1 MKYRHCN
8 PECSKYWSLQSPIFW
23 NELCHSVGLRYECVT
38 CLTGGGTVLY
48 LTQKTA
54 AIKPMSLKI
63 TKAVSGAETEQTWWI
78 TWWATLPYTATAVTW
93 NTRVQYLV
101 WAQRRWDWRIK
112 YWWGSYQPTGRE
124 RCPTPTSEWATSSRC
139 NRPAELERDRGRA
152 SFNECWRSRGFNLDV
167 PIIITHIS
175 LDALRQVFSTCQG
188 EISGSLWSLVA
199 AISSARLT
207 LSVSVSVCDWVR
219 ASASVLP
226 GQSLRRVQT
235 GRGWGE
241 SAAGWS
247 DDRGTEP
254 ERSDTH
260 TESWGSSTGS
270 RTAKTDQIHVC

>member
-1 MKYRHCN
+1 MFKVQCKVRVGGCCVCVCYLAEECGLELSCGVAGVKKLTKGHLEWKKEGELVKYRHCN
-8 PECSKYWSLQSPIFW
+8 PECSKYRSLQSQIFW
-23 NELCHSVGLRYECVT
+23 NELCHSVCLRYECVT

-139 NRPAELERDRGRA
+139 NRPAELEKQ
-152 SFNECWRSRGFNLDV
+152 
-167 PIIITHIS
+167 
-175 LDALRQVFSTCQG
+175 RQSEF
-188 EISGSLWSLVA
+188 
-199 AISSARLT
+199 
-207 LSVSVSVCDWVR
+207 
-219 ASASVLP
+219 
-226 GQSLRRVQT
+226 
-235 GRGWGE
+235 
-241 SAAGWS
+241 
-247 DDRGTEP
+247 
-254 ERSDTH
+254 
-260 TESWGSSTGS
+260 
-270 RTAKTDQIHVC
+270 